1 MKFPRLV
8 LKKFCKTPCEVVV
21 YDEGLTE
28 DGAPKVVYECR
39 FIYPSDSI
47 YPSDTLFLAPL
58 YCNYQDRVK
67 TVYTSDKKKVECTGV
82 LLIPFDFCPNSSISS
97 GYVTVNG
104 VKREIVKC
112 IKGRNPDGTVNY
124 VELDVM

>member
-28 DGAPKVVYECR
+28 DGAPKVIYECR

-67 TVYTSDKKKVECTGV
+67 TVYTSDKKKVAEDVQKAHKKINEENFKTGKANNRDSKEAKIEK
-82 LLIPFDFCPNSSISS
+82 LIS
-97 GYVTVNG
+97 
-104 VKREIVKC
+104 
-112 IKGRNPDGTVNY
+112 
-124 VELDVM
+124 L